1 MSRTALIS
9 GWDRRARYLC
19 ERVRD
24 LRKENSILKL
34 GKKKNSCPPMT
45 RYAVF
50 PWTLYMD
57 PVGKRDQ
64 KRQSARKNSERS
76 IYTQKAVRAKEALTA
91 KKLAT
96 SINK

>member
-1 MSRTALIS
+1 
-9 GWDRRARYLC
+9 
-19 ERVRD
+19 
-24 LRKENSILKL
+24 
-34 GKKKNSCPPMT
+34 
-45 RYAVF
+45 
-50 PWTLYMD
+50 MD

-64 KRQSARKNSERS
+64 KRQSAKKNSERS